1 MEGKVMNKHADESL
15 EMRPLPEPSNI
26 AAKPHVRY
34 LGFEGIEGGRRL
46 TFSVKAIGHE
56 SVEITTE
63 ISDAHFTRVS
73 EISIQDAAP
82 MAFEK
87 IVELLATENTPES
100 NKLCLTDADVAQYI
114 RRHESSQKR
123 AASKGDRTPPSDVAA

>member
-56 SVEITTE
+56 SVEISTE
-63 ISDAHFTRVS
+63 ISDTAFNGVS
-73 EISIQDAAP
+73 GISIQDAAP

-87 IVELLATENTPES
+87 IVELLATGNTLEL
-100 NKLCLTDADVAQYI
+100 NKLCLTDVDIAQY
-114 RRHESSQKR
+114 RTRHFSSQKR
-123 AASKGDRTPPSDVAA
+123 ASSRGDGSPPSDVAT